1 MENRPRGVCGASP
14 SPSRIRCA
22 WRTARAGLRG
32 EEGLVLLVLPLA
44 SGCRPPVVRVAPG
57 GEGPV
62 LLLVLG
68 CCPPVVWDAVRRWCA
83 WPRVGRGL
91 FRYSFW
97 DAASTSAI

>member
-14 SPSRIRCA
+14 ITGPDPVRLENRPRVA
-22 WRTARAGLRG
+22 PGG
-32 EEGLVLLVLPLA
+32 EGLVLLVLPLA

-68 CCPPVVWDAVRRWCA
+68 CCPPVVWDAVRRWCV

>member
-1 MENRPRGVCGASP
+1 MENCPRGVCGASP

-44 SGCRPPVVRVAPG
+44 SGR
-57 GEGPV
+57 
-62 LLLVLG
+62 
-68 CCPPVVWDAVRRWCA
+68 CPPVVWGAVRRWRA

-91 FRYSFW
+91 FCYSFWDAARRWRVWPRVGRGLFCYSFW